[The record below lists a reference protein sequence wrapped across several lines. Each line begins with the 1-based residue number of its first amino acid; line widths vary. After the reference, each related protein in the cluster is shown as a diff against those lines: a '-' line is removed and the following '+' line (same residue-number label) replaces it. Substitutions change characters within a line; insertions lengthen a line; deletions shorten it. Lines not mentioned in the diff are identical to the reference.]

1 MRVRVRS
8 TDRENL
14 ADVALVDMLPGGLEP
29 VLQPVSSGNAGEE
42 SEPNEE
48 SQEPIW
54 KQRLGIKGSWNLQY
68 ADIREDRVVFYG
80 AVTKNMLELT
90 YKARATNVGDFV
102 VPPAYG
108 EDMYDRRVFSRS
120 AGARLQVVPK

>member
-1 MRVRVRS
+1 M
-8 TDRENL
+8 
-14 ADVALVDMLPGGLEP
+14 
-29 VLQPVSSGNAGEE
+29 
-42 SEPNEE
+42 
-48 SQEPIW
+48 
-54 KQRLGIKGSWNLQY
+54 
-68 ADIREDRVVFYG
+68 FYG
-80 AVTKNMLELT
+80 GVGKDMVELT